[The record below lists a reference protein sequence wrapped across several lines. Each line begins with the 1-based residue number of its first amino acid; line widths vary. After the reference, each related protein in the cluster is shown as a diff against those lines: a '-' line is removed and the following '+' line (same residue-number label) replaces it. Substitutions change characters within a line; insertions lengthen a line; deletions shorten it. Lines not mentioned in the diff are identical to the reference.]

1 MPPKSYCMKISNVI
15 LVLSFATCVFFI
27 SAFTLVINQQYSNGK
42 YDLEGDL
49 AVDFVWQTIAKCSV
63 VKIKNLSQVTIIPS
77 DSFAIAVKKSTADRI
92 NYSFRADTLTIAGM
106 VADTLDAPVKLYCPA
121 MNLIR
126 ADHSSL
132 VVKGFL
138 RRGDPWISY
147 NFELNNA
154 SLSTTR
160 VPSGLR
166 IYQHYHHLF
175 VNGTD
180 SARVNIASGTVVQHL
195 KISNIPN
202 VLIESEVRINKFE
215 TEYHNKAKILATSAD
230 GRTEIHAQ

>member
-1 MPPKSYCMKISNVI
+1 MKISNVI
-15 LVLSFATCVFFI
+15 LVSFFACCVFFI
-27 SAFTLVINQQYSNGK
+27 SAFTLVVNHQYSNGK

-49 AVDFVWQTIAKCSV
+49 AGDFVWQTLAKCSV

-77 DSFAIAVKKSTADRI
+77 DSFAIAVKKSAADRI
-92 NYSFRADTLTIAGM
+92 SYSFRADTLTVSGI
-106 VADTLDAPVKLYCPA
+106 VSDTLDAPVKLYCPA

-126 ADHSSL
+126 ADNSSL

-154 SLSTTR
+154 TLSTTKL
-160 VPSGLR
+160 PAGLR
-166 IYQHYHHLF
+166 IYQHYQNLF

-180 SARVNIASGTVVQHL
+180 SARVNISSGTVVQHL

-202 VLIESEVRINKFE
+202 VLIEREVRLNKFE
-215 TEYHNKAKILATSAD
+215 TEYRNKAKILATSTD